1 MRLDRPTNR
10 RAVPLLLILIAC
22 TLGSCARELPLAPV
36 ASQPARSAESPASGG
51 NGGGGS
57 NVEDEV
63 VVTLVAGV
71 TAEEVAADFS
81 ATVDEYDAALRTA
94 SLVPAVGQTP
104 ADLALALSLDRRV
117 VTVEENDFLESTEAR
132 QQSFA
137 FDDGQ
142 GTPQTFVEQPA
153 AAALRLASAQGTS
166 IGRDV
171 VVACLDTGIDPTHP
185 LFAGRLVPGWDF
197 VGLDGTPAEETN
209 ALDDDNDGHVDE
221 AFGHGT
227 HVAGLVALTAPG
239 ARIMPI
245 RVLDADGRGD
255 VRGVAAGVRWATQHG
270 AKVINLSLGMLHNS
284 DGIQNALEEAELAG
298 VVIVV
303 SAGNWGSS
311 DPEEFPARSSHANA
325 VAASDAFARP
335 APFTSFA
342 DHVRIC
348 APGVG
353 VRSAFPGGGWRLW
366 SGTSMSAPFVAG
378 TAALLLAVHPT
389 WTADQVFWRM
399 SSTARPLQNVL
410 PGQVGL
416 LGSGMLD
423 VGAALA
429 PDASRGMDSPPS
441 TEDILRRPR

>member
-1 MRLDRPTNR
+1 MVIDRSAVR
-10 RAVPLLLILIAC
+10 RAVPLLLALFAC
-22 TLGSCARELPLAPV
+22 TLGSCTRELPLAPE
-36 ASQPARSAESPASGG
+36 ASAPARPAEAPAT
-51 NGGGGS
+51 GGS
-57 NVEDEV
+57 AVDDEV
-63 VVTLVAGV
+63 VVTLVPGV
-71 TAEEVAADFS
+71 TAEEVATDFS
-81 ATVDEYDAALRTA
+81 ATVDEYDPELRTA
-94 SLVPAVGQTP
+94 TLVPAIGQTP
-104 ADLALALSLDRRV
+104 AELALALSLDRRV

-153 AAALRLASAQGTS
+153 AAALQLARAHGVSLGE
-166 IGRDV
+166 GV
-171 VVACLDTGIDPTHP
+171 VVAFLDTGVDPTHSA
-185 LFAGRLVPGWDF
+185 LAGRLVPGWDF
-197 VGLDGTPAEETN
+197 VDLDDTPIEQTN
-209 ALDDDNDGHVDE
+209 GLDDDTDGHVDE

-227 HVAGLVALTAPG
+227 HVAGLLALTAPG
-239 ARIMPI
+239 ARLMPI

-255 VRGVAAGVRWATQHG
+255 VRGVAAGVRWAVQHG
-270 AKVINLSLGMLHNS
+270 AKVLNLSLGMLRNS
-284 DGIQNALEEAELAG
+284 DGIQNALGEAEDAG

-303 SAGNWGSS
+303 SAGNWGAA
-311 DPEEFPARSSHANA
+311 DPEEFPARSSHAHA

-353 VRSAFPGGGWRLW
+353 VRSAYPGGGWRLW

-378 TAALLLAVHPT
+378 TAALLLQVHPT
-389 WTADQVFWRM
+389 WTADRIFWRM
-399 SSTARPLQNVL
+399 SSTARPLQNVS

-429 PDASRGMDSPPS
+429 PDAGPGQEAPPS